1 MIFSFLREFEGHLT
15 PQKKKTERKE
25 VYTLLN
31 VNTICCYLAT
41 LLLQFMSFKV
51 KPISP
56 IREENSG
63 KNRISFLKEEKSEK
77 IGEND
82 QTFKLKTRRK
92 KQVIFP
98 AQKASFC

>member
-63 KNRISFLKEEKSEK
+63 KKSDIISKREKERENRGK
-77 IGEND
+77 
-82 QTFKLKTRRK
+82 
-92 KQVIFP
+92 
-98 AQKASFC
+98 